1 MYYVYLVILGMLGA
15 LSRYGLSL
23 LLDAGDFPVATL
35 SVNLLG
41 CFLLAF
47 LTYYIAN
54 ITSLSFEFISAV
66 GTGFIGSFTTFSTF
80 ALESSSLIQ
89 MSAYFYAGIY
99 IFISLFGG
107 LVACVLGYRLGVTLF
122 ARRKRRGRFVR

>member
-1 MYYVYLVILGMLGA
+1 MYYVYLVVFGMLGA

-23 LLDAGDFPVATL
+23 LLDASDFPVATL

-47 LTYYIAN
+47 LTHYVAN
-54 ITSLSFEFISAV
+54 ITSLSFEFTSAV

-80 ALESSSLIQ
+80 ALESSTLIHVG
-89 MSAYFYAGIY
+89 AYFYAGTY
-99 IFISLFGG
+99 IFLSLFGG
-107 LVACVLGYRLGVTLF
+107 LVACVLGYRLGVTLLV
-122 ARRKRRGRFVR
+122 RRKRRERYVR